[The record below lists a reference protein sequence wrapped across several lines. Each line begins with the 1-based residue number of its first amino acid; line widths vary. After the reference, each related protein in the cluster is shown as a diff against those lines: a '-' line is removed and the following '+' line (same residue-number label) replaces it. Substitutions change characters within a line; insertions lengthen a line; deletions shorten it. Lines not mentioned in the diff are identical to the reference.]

1 MSVARITEILEKST
15 INTTGN
21 GGTNGNLHVF
31 HLDATAVADG
41 IDYINSSNRNSVMI
55 FIQGT
60 SATQTVLFQGLDSDG
75 VVYDLVGVKQEDVT
89 FNTFQVSTTGKDEC
103 WLIQNIFGFA
113 KIRMRISVITG
124 TAPNNKLTVKGVF
137 V

>member
-1 MSVARITEILEKST
+1 MSVQRITEILENST
-15 INTTGN
+15 INTFGIGAN
-21 GGTNGNLHVF
+21 GKNSHTF
-31 HLDATAVADG
+31 HLDATAVSNG
-41 IDYINSSNRNSVMI
+41 TDYTNSSNRNSVMI

-60 SATQTVLFQGLDSDG
+60 SATQTVLFQGLDADG

-89 FNTFQVSTTGKDEC
+89 FNTFAISTTGKDEC
-103 WLIQNIFGFA
+103 WLIQNIFGFT

>member
-1 MSVARITEILEKST
+1 MSVGRITEILENSS
-15 INTTGN
+15 INTSGV
-21 GGTNGNLHVF
+21 GGSNRNTHVF
-31 HLDATAVADG
+31 HLNATAVADG
-41 IDYINSSNRNSVMI
+41 TDYINSSNRNSVMI

-60 SATQTVLFQGLDSDG
+60 SATQTVLFQGLDADG
-75 VVYDLVGVKQEDVT
+75 VVYDLVGVKQEDIT

-124 TAPNNKLTVKGVF
+124 VAPNNKLTVKGVF